1 MLNLLNL
8 NLQSSC
14 KIANGDSYF
23 NFFTPKSLNLK
34 TKKKQWILMFLM
46 YVLYLTGKVCA
57 RFQPPP
63 TVAHLIKIESEMHR
77 SSEAKKKHCQLT
89 QLIDHYRKCHNM
101 LFNVC
106 HPIVLH
112 HFVWIFC
119 ILYGILCIVFGSLGW
134 LVSLY
139 RDRVTNFEWYCSLGI

>member
-34 TKKKQWILMFLM
+34 TKKKTMNINVF
-46 YVLYLTGKVCA
+46 VVCIISYRESLCTIPA
-57 RFQPPP
+57 S
-63 TVAHLIKIESEMHR
+63 TNCGTYDIKIESEMHR

-89 QLIDHYRKCHNM
+89 QLIDHYRKCHNA
-101 LFNVC
+101 L
-106 HPIVLH
+106 
-112 HFVWIFC
+112 
-119 ILYGILCIVFGSLGW
+119 
-134 LVSLY
+134 
-139 RDRVTNFEWYCSLGI
+139 